1 MHLAGVVVLGDF
13 IPSLAFL
20 DWGGHCHR
28 MKAVHK
34 VFDAFADK
42 LIDEHVERKRRKK
55 SEEPDIVVVMLDM
68 AESENPEIDVSR
80 IHIKA
85 IILDMLTAATE
96 ASATT
101 VEWAMTEPLL
111 VPHESTQ
118 GCNVGGY
125 YIPPKTRLFVNA
137 WAMGRDESV
146 WEDALEFKPERFIGS
161 RIDVKG
167 HHFELLPFG
176 T

>member
-1 MHLAGVVVLGDF
+1 
-13 IPSLAFL
+13 
-20 DWGGHCHR
+20 

-125 YIPPKTRLFVNA
+125 YIPPKTRKGCPGIP
-137 WAMGRDESV
+137 MGFSVVELVVAQLMLCFHWTVEGDVDRDEVFGLSV
-146 WEDALEFKPERFIGS
+146 PRKFPLS
-161 RIDVKG
+161 S
-167 HHFELLPFG
+167 LPSWRL
-176 T
+176 TTNEPP